1 LPALDCSARQPPRE
15 WCCTDERDRDLLE
28 AVAECARFALAYA
41 RDQGP
46 DWGRDQKT
54 VDAIAKRVEE
64 IGELAKRV
72 APDVLASIRGVDWK
86 GAKAFREIL
95 SHAYGRLDL
104 DVLADV
110 VEAKLPGLLAGV
122 EEAGFRRTLR

>member
-1 LPALDCSARQPPRE
+1 
-15 WCCTDERDRDLLE
+15 LLE
-28 AVAECARFALAYA
+28 AVAGCARLALSYA
-41 RDQGP
+41 RDQGS
-46 DWGRDQKT
+46 DWVRDQKT

-72 APDVLASIRGVDWK
+72 EPEVLAAISGVDWK

-95 SHAYGRLDL
+95 SHDYGRLDL

-122 EEAGFRRTLR
+122 EKALPGGR

>member
-1 LPALDCSARQPPRE
+1 ME
-15 WCCTDERDRDLLE
+15 WCSTDERDRDLLE
-28 AVAECARFALAYA
+28 AVAECARLALGYA

-46 DWGRDQKT
+46 DWVRDQKT
-54 VDAIAKRVEE
+54 IDAIAKRVEE

-72 APDVLASIRGVDWK
+72 APEILAAIPGVDWR

-95 SHAYGRLDL
+95 SHAYGHLDL

-110 VEAKLPGLLAGV
+110 IEARLPGLLAGV
-122 EEAGFRRTLR
+122 EKALSAER

>member
-1 LPALDCSARQPPRE
+1 M
-15 WCCTDERDRDLLE
+15 DERDRDLLE
-28 AVAECARFALAYA
+28 AVAGCARLALAYA

-46 DWGRDQKT
+46 DWVGDQKT
-54 VDAIAKRVEE
+54 VAAIAKRVEE

-72 APDVLASIRGVDWK
+72 APEVLAAIPGVDWK

-95 SHAYGRLDL
+95 SHDYGRLDL

-110 VEAKLPGLLAGV
+110 VGAKLPDLLAGV
-122 EEAGFRRTLR
+122 ERALSAER

>member
-1 LPALDCSARQPPRE
+1 ME
-15 WCCTDERDRDLLE
+15 WCSTDERDRDLLE
-28 AVAECARFALAYA
+28 AVAECAGLALGYA

-46 DWGRDQKT
+46 DWVRDQKT
-54 VDAIAKRVEE
+54 IDAIAKRVEE

-72 APDVLASIRGVDWK
+72 APEILAAIPGVDWR

-95 SHAYGRLDL
+95 SHAYGHLDL

-110 VEAKLPGLLAGV
+110 IEARLPGLLAGV
-122 EEAGFRRTLR
+122 EKALSAER